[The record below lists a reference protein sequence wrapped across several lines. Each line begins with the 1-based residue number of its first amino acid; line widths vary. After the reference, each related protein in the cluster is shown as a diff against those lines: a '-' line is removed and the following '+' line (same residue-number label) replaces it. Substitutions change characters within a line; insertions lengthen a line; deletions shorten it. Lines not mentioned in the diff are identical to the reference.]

1 MADINQIT
9 GLVNDLL
16 SIKNEI
22 AGLRETQK
30 DIEQELLELDPLF
43 SLEVSPECKVYGTT
57 KKVYKINGEGICD
70 LYSIPNDFRLL
81 LSSAN
86 SAFKIGA
93 IKKEENLKDCWSQ
106 EDTGQVIVKQTNPEF
121 IK

>member
-1 MADINQIT
+1 MADINKIT
-9 GLVNDLL
+9 ELVNELL
-16 SIKNEI
+16 AYKKEI
-22 AGLRETQK
+22 ANFKESIK

-81 LSSAN
+81 LSSAS

-93 IKKEENLKDCWSQ
+93 IKKEDNLKDCWSQ